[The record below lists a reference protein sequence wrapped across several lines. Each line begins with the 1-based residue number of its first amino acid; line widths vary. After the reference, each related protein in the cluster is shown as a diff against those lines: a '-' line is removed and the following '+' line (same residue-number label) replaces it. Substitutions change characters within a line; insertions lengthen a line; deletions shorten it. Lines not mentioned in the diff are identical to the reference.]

1 MIFPMKT
8 PIINAA
14 IDEEI
19 TKIIDSNMKIL
30 RISFFVHPK
39 EHITE
44 ISLDWS
50 KILADI
56 LELKLNKHRLM
67 LNVMI

>member
-8 PIINAA
+8 PITNAA

-30 RISFFVHPK
+30 RINFFVHPN
-39 EHITE
+39 EHMTE
-44 ISLDWS
+44 ISLAWS
-50 KILADI
+50 
-56 LELKLNKHRLM
+56 
-67 LNVMI
+67 